1 MQDDRPWSPPGP
13 PDRPRSRLWLWTC
26 LMAAVAGL
34 VLALL
39 RAFPEAMCTP
49 QDWFSLAWGI
59 GLLVLLSA
67 GVFRARSAL
76 WSDHLRHVA
85 LWAGIVALL
94 ALGVTYRGELA
105 GVGRR
110 LQVAFSGGDPVA
122 MGEHEIAVPQSQ
134 GGSFIVVAKV
144 NGQRV
149 RFIVDTGATGVVLSP
164 DDARRIGVDMAG
176 LRYTEVAETANGIGY
191 GAPLTADR
199 LEVGPIAMSDFK
211 MSVNQAPMSA
221 SLLGMSFLR
230 RLESFRVEDHKL
242 VLRWRD
248 GG

>member
-1 MQDDRPWSPPGP
+1 
-13 PDRPRSRLWLWTC
+13 
-26 LMAAVAGL
+26 
-34 VLALL
+34 
-39 RAFPEAMCTP
+39 
-49 QDWFSLAWGI
+49 
-59 GLLVLLSA
+59 
-67 GVFRARSAL
+67 
-76 WSDHLRHVA
+76 
-85 LWAGIVALL
+85 
-94 ALGVTYRGELA
+94 
-105 GVGRR
+105 
-110 LQVAFSGGDPVA
+110 
-122 MGEHEIAVPQSQ
+122 
-134 GGSFIVVAKV
+134 
-144 NGQRV
+144 V